1 MNSKTKPAPGRD
13 SSDAQAQEKKHPLF
27 WRRGLRRA
35 IGAVVVFLALAVIW
49 RLGDDSRA
57 PIISPVSPPDTVLE
71 NVRADEALTSVE
83 QELQQAEEFI
93 PSDSSPPVAAE
104 VEESTE
110 EVQETQQKEPEED
123 VTNDESSDEPE
134 QNIQKESKD
143 DAQELKEETTPEEA
157 VEEVTP
163 EEVEETP
170 PEKPVEETPPEKA
183 VEEKPV
189 PVSPWEVQIGAFL
202 SEVKARQIAGD
213 LEKHDIMMRIEKV
226 DRNGVFLFRVR
237 ATGYQKR
244 AEAEVARQEISELGY
259 KNAQVRDN
267 R

>member
-1 MNSKTKPAPGRD
+1 MNSKTKSAPGRD

-71 NVRADEALTSVE
+71 DVRADEALTSVE

-110 EVQETQQKEPEED
+110 EVPETQQKEPEEE

-143 DAQELKEETTPEEA
+143 DTQELKEETPEEEA
-157 VEEVTP
+157 
-163 EEVEETP
+163 
-170 PEKPVEETPPEKA
+170 VEETPPEKA
-183 VEEKPV
+183 VEETPPEKPEEAPAV

-202 SEVKARQIAGD
+202 SEVKARQIASD
-213 LEKHDIMMRIEKV
+213 LKKHDITMRIEKV

>member
-13 SSDAQAQEKKHPLF
+13 SSDAQAQEEKRSLF

-35 IGAVVVFLALAVIW
+35 VGAVVVFLALAVIW

-57 PIISPVSPPDTVLE
+57 PLISPVPPPDTVLE
-71 NVRADEALTSVE
+71 NVRADDALTSVE

-93 PSDSSPPVAAE
+93 PSNSSPPVAAE

-110 EVQETQQKEPEED
+110 ESPETQQKEPEEEAP
-123 VTNDESSDEPE
+123 NGESSDEPE
-134 QNIQKESKD
+134 QNIQEESQD
-143 DAQELKEETTPEEA
+143 DTQELQEETREE
-157 VEEVTP
+157 TP
-163 EEVEETP
+163 EEVPSEELA
-170 PEKPVEETPPEKA
+170 EESPS
-183 VEEKPV
+183 V

-202 SEVKARQIAGD
+202 SEIKARQIAAD

-237 ATGYQKR
+237 ASGYPKR
-244 AEAEVARQEISELGY
+244 AEAEIARQEISELGY

>member
-1 MNSKTKPAPGRD
+1 MNSKTKSAPGRD
-13 SSDAQAQEKKHPLF
+13 SSDAQAQEEKRSLF

-35 IGAVVVFLALAVIW
+35 VGAVVVFLALAVIW

-110 EVQETQQKEPEED
+110 EAQETQQKEPAEEAP
-123 VTNDESSDEPE
+123 NDESSDEPE
-134 QNIQKESKD
+134 QNIQKESQD
-143 DAQELKEETTPEEA
+143 DTQELKEETREEPVEEAPPEEP
-157 VEEVTP
+157 VEEA
-163 EEVEETP
+163 P
-170 PEKPVEETPPEKA
+170 PEKPAEEAPA
-183 VEEKPV
+183 V

-202 SEVKARQIAGD
+202 SEVKARQIASD
-213 LEKHDIMMRIEKV
+213 LEKHDITMRIEKV

-237 ATGYQKR
+237 ASGYQKR